1 MSEPIND
8 TSVFTSEV
16 FSIEIIIV
24 NILMIKPPCLSSS
37 ILEINKIAMFWFLVW
52 LNKTKIQKKAKLCY
66 YSFIVYTKIEDI
78 YVDIAKDVELRFDTP
93 KYEIKKHYLKIKMKR

>member
-37 ILEINKIAMFWFLVW
+37 ILEINKIAMFWFLEW
-52 LNKTKIQKKAKLCY
+52 LNKTKI
-66 YSFIVYTKIEDI
+66 
-78 YVDIAKDVELRFDTP
+78 
-93 KYEIKKHYLKIKMKR
+93 